1 MSETKGKSDANPL
14 DEGLAFVAKTLTS
27 PEKVKEQAR
36 LGRQSQEFTVDAAAM
51 IAVENFVHGLVRPL
65 KATGEYLI
73 EQPKIFEKFIHGVFE
88 NSQSIMGHGFDM
100 LVEHFGPSFQRMPPQ
115 PGFGLPQPTELDKIE
130 HKGKTYWRDK
140 KQK

>member
-1 MSETKGKSDANPL
+1 MPKEEKSKHNPL

-27 PEKVKEQAR
+27 PETVREQSR

-51 IAVENFVHGLVRPL
+51 IAVEAFVHGLVPPL
-65 KATGEYLI
+65 KATGKPLR
-73 EQPKIFEKFIHGVFE
+73 KRHKVFEKFIHGVFE

-115 PGFGLPQPTELDKIE
+115 PGHVIPTPDMITAPPTE
-130 HKGKTYWRDK
+130 RK
-140 KQK
+140 KK